1 MRPARPD
8 ATTSGSG
15 SVEAD
20 GHQADETLE
29 AIEQTGGGSLQ
40 HALVHRLRAYALM
53 QKRDLDAA
61 AEAVRQSLDVARRA
75 DETYELALTLEA
87 GARLAEMRGDDALTR
102 GEGGERAAGTARRR
116 LDARS
121 PAVAEARL
129 SLSGRSAAWSA
140 RLLWEQEAGGSNP
153 PVPIFSSDFCSDCEE
168 IYGIFRS

>member
-87 GARLAEMRGDDALTR
+87 GARWPRC
-102 GEGGERAAGTARRR
+102 AGTTPRPKRRR
-116 LDARS
+116 RK
-121 PAVAEARL
+121 
-129 SLSGRSAAWSA
+129 GCWHGSA
-140 RLLWEQEAGGSNP
+140 
-153 PVPIFSSDFCSDCEE
+153 SSRRPKSRCSR
-168 IYGIFRS
+168 G